1 MAIDFDKDDP
11 LGALMSEWSQMA
23 LGFWIGLAAALAL
36 ALLLPEIAW
45 VVGLGLI
52 GVILMQ
58 LGNTVVVV
66 GNELRKEFSRRPA
79 KGPET
84 D

>member
-1 MAIDFDKDDP
+1 MLYRVARN
-11 LGALMSEWSQMA
+11 
-23 LGFWIGLAAALAL
+23 ALAVL
-36 ALLLPEIAW
+36 LTLLLPEIAW